1 MVPVVCVGTR
11 TWLILV
17 TQNTRKESKMKI
29 IRSIYAL
36 IIISSILGFIY
47 IAEMVMNFGG
57 GYLHFAL
64 LFLFPI
70 LCTVSWYHMVNER

>member
-1 MVPVVCVGTR
+1 MAMVPSTPQQ
-11 TWLILV
+11 I
-17 TQNTRKESKMKI
+17 KESNMSI
-29 IRSIYAL
+29 IRSVYAIIL
-36 IIISSILGFIY
+36 IVTLLGFIY

>member
-1 MVPVVCVGTR
+1 MGLVGCVGIKMYQ
-11 TWLILV
+11 ILV